1 MTAKIETSDSIS
13 RKIEALDIVVEARKA
28 ELGANAFAAL
38 NGDKVATN
46 KTEQLNE
53 EIKGYAANR
62 EALLAALVHALD
74 REQDE
79 RDLAALVERQAAW
92 DEARTVRERL
102 LSNAKAYE
110 KAVADIKRLTGSM
123 GEETQA
129 IRVLM
134 RKACLSYN
142 DSVVGRSSV
151 FPILAGDLR
160 NMDDRFHKPWTLSA
174 ITKAWAVLDEELA
187 DHV

>member
-1 MTAKIETSDSIS
+1 MTAIIETSDSIS

-38 NGDKVATN
+38 NGDKAAIT

-53 EIKGYAANR
+53 EIKGFAADR

-74 REQDE
+74 REQNQ
-79 RDLAALVERQAAW
+79 RDLAALAERQAAW
-92 DEARTVRERL
+92 NEARTMRDRL

-110 KAVADIKRLTGSM
+110 KAVAEIDRLTSSM
-123 GEETQA
+123 GEDNEA
-129 IRVLM
+129 IRRLM
-134 RKACLSYN
+134 RKACLSYS
-142 DSVVGRSSV
+142 DSVVGRGNV
-151 FPILAGDLR
+151 FSILAGDIRGMGDKLHQPQTVR
-160 NMDDRFHKPWTLSA
+160 TMTR
-174 ITKAWAVLDEELA
+174 AWVILDEELA